1 MMNLIASF
9 QTNQGNDFITQGAR
23 STLTVT
29 SVTIAL
35 ASGRAY
41 QRIDVDLPL
50 IVDAAAARGLDA
62 EIAVWDDDVDWSA
75 YDVVLV
81 RSCWDYLDRRA
92 DFLAWAA
99 TVPNVLNPADVLT
112 WNTDKVYLRELADAG
127 VPVIDTR
134 WDVRRGDDLPD
145 SAGEW
150 VVKPSISGGGKDT
163 ARWGDP
169 DDVFAHSE
177 ELIAAG
183 RTAMVQPYV
192 PSVDSEG
199 ETALIYFGGRF
210 SHAIRKGPLLERGEG
225 VRQDRDQREVISPRA
240 PTAAQEEVAQQVLAA
255 IPSSLGRA
263 DALAY
268 ARVDL
273 VTDTDGVPRLI
284 ELELTEPSLFLDHAE
299 GGAERLLDVL
309 AR

>member
-1 MMNLIASF
+1 M
-9 QTNQGNDFITQGAR
+9 
-23 STLTVT
+23 T

-41 QRIDVDLPL
+41 QKIDADLPR
-50 IVDAAAARGLDA
+50 IVNAAAARGLDA

-75 YDVVLV
+75 YDVVVV

-99 TVPNVLNPADVLT
+99 TVPNLLNPADVLT

-145 SAGEW
+145 AAGEW
-150 VVKPSISGGGKDT
+150 VVKPTISGGGKDT
-163 ARWGDP
+163 ARWDDP

-273 VTDTDGVPRLI
+273 VTDTNGVPRLI

-299 GGAERLLDVL
+299 GGAERLVDVL
-309 AR
+309 AQQER

>member
-1 MMNLIASF
+1 
-9 QTNQGNDFITQGAR
+9 
-23 STLTVT
+23 
-29 SVTIAL
+29 VTIAF
-35 ASGRAY
+35 ATGRPF
-41 QRIDVDLPL
+41 RTIDADLPL
-50 IVDAAAARGLDA
+50 LLDAAAARGLDA
-62 EIAVWDDDVDWSA
+62 EIAVWDDDSIDWSA
-75 YDVVLV
+75 YDIVVV
-81 RSCWDYLDRRA
+81 RSCWDYLDRRG

-99 TVPNVLNPADVLT
+99 TVPTVLNPADVLA

-134 WDVRRGDDLPD
+134 WNVRRGDELPD

-150 VVKPSISGGGKDT
+150 VVKPSISGGSKDT
-163 ARWGDP
+163 ARWDDP

-210 SHAIRKGPLLERGEG
+210 SHAIRKGPLLGRGEG
-225 VRQDRDQREVISPRA
+225 VRQDRDQREEITPRA
-240 PTAAQEEVAQQVLAA
+240 PTAAQHDLADQVLAA
-255 IPSSLGRA
+255 MPDPLGRA

-284 ELELTEPSLFLDHAE
+284 ELELTEPSLFLEHSE
-299 GGAERLLDVL
+299 QGAEHLVDALQR
-309 AR
+309 

>member
-1 MMNLIASF
+1 MPW
-9 QTNQGNDFITQGAR
+9 
-23 STLTVT
+23 TVRPY
-29 SVTIAL
+29 SDPVTIAL
-35 ASGRAY
+35 ATGRAFAT
-41 QRIDVDLPL
+41 IDVDLPL
-50 IVDAAAARGLDA
+50 ILDAAAARGLDA
-62 EIAVWDDDVDWSA
+62 EIAVWDDDSVDWSA
-75 YDVVLV
+75 FDAVVV

-92 DFLAWAA
+92 DFLAWAGR
-99 TVPNVLNPADVLT
+99 VPNLLNPVDVLT

-134 WDVRRGDDLPD
+134 WDVRHGEELPLL
-145 SAGEW
+145 AGAASDEW

-163 ARWGDP
+163 ARWDDP
-169 DDVFAHSE
+169 DDVYAHSE

-183 RTAMVQPYV
+183 RSAMVQPYV

-225 VRQDRDQREVISPRA
+225 VRQDRDQREVITPRA
-240 PTAAQEEVAQQVLAA
+240 PTAAQHDVTEQVLGA

-268 ARVDL
+268 ARIDL
-273 VTDTDGVPRLI
+273 VTDADGVPRLI
-284 ELELTEPSLFLDHAE
+284 ELELTEPSLFLDSSE
-299 GGAERLLDVL
+299 NGAERLVEAVQALI
-309 AR
+309 A